1 MFHVLLVAPL
11 LGLLA
16 AYGIVVLIVLS
27 VPFCLGG
34 FFQPG
39 AHYRGGRPLGGL
51 GACGPGSAWTGP
63 VLSLLAWGDSM
74 GRYPA
79 LLGPVFSVD
88 LAYLAGRGAD

>member
-34 FFQPG
+34 
-39 AHYRGGRPLGGL
+39 
-51 GACGPGSAWTGP
+51 CGPGSAWTGP

>member
-34 FFQPG
+34 FFQLVLTIAAGDRWAVWVP
-39 AHYRGGRPLGGL
+39 AGL
-51 GACGPGSAWTGP
+51 GAAGPCFG
-63 VLSLLAWGDSM
+63 
-74 GRYPA
+74 
-79 LLGPVFSVD
+79 
-88 LAYLAGRGAD
+88 

>member
-34 FFQPG
+34 FFQLVLTIAAGDRWAVWVP
-39 AHYRGGRPLGGL
+39 AGL
-51 GACGPGSAWTGP
+51 GVLGP

>member
-34 FFQPG
+34 FFQLVLTI
-39 AHYRGGRPLGGL
+39 AAETVGRL

>member
-34 FFQPG
+34 FFQ
-39 AHYRGGRPLGGL
+39 L
-51 GACGPGSAWTGP
+51 
-63 VLSLLAWGDSM
+63 VLTIAAGD
-74 GRYPA
+74 RWYFYFVIHQTHLKKA
-79 LLGPVFSVD
+79 
-88 LAYLAGRGAD
+88 